1 MTMLM
6 LMLSV
11 IKLSV
16 IKLNVIKLS
25 DVMVSVFYAECHNEA
40 YYA

>member
-11 IKLSV
+11 IELSV

-40 YYA
+40 R